1 MKERSRRDDDQTSG
15 FVVLVWMEPYVERI
29 VECVPNFSEGRNQA
43 TVRSL
48 VNAVESMPGVW
59 LLNRT
64 MDRDHH
70 RSVLSFAGE
79 PDAVV
84 EAAFRAIRV
93 ATDLID
99 LRKHKGVHPRVG
111 ATDVVPFVP
120 VRGATMQDCIQL
132 AKRLGQ
138 RVGTELEIPVFLYE
152 HAAMHRDHA
161 PLESVRRGGLRGLA
175 FRLASDPDWTPDF
188 GPPHLHKTAGA
199 MVIGARPPLI
209 AFNVNL
215 RSTDL
220 ALARSI
226 AKDIR
231 QSNGGLPHLKA
242 IGVELASRQLVQVA
256 MNLTDYVITPIH
268 VAFEA
273 VRARAAEQGVAV
285 AGSEVIGLVPQAAL
299 VQAAAHS
306 LALEQFDSTQV
317 LEMRLEAWL
326 SGESAR
332 PVLSREQ
339 EPVDLQTQSLADFL
353 DAIASATPVP
363 GGGTV
368 AALVGAL
375 AASLGIMGARLSQQQ
390 GVEHRLSAIV
400 RRLRELMHADG
411 DAYQRFIRAARLTKT
426 DRTRP
431 AVLSSALHLA
441 TEIPLEIAEQATEAG
456 ALLHA
461 CSGEVKPRI
470 RSDLTVGLVL
480 AIAAAEA
487 GRHTVAA
494 NIKIQYNQRLKSS
507 LLDRIQRMTN
517 RLEELRGLCY
527 TASLG
532 QGQAGTRKKPLQ
544 ALPGKVHR
552 REEWKSKSSII
563 TSRKPSRLP
572 RRNSRGKDS
581 SVN

>member
-1 MKERSRRDDDQTSG
+1 MRQ
-15 FVVLVWMEPYVERI
+15 YVNRI
-29 VECVPNFSEGRNQA
+29 VECVPNFSEGRNQT
-43 TVRSL
+43 TVRAL
-48 VNAVESMPGVW
+48 VNAVESVPGVW
-59 LLNRT
+59 LLDHT

-79 PDAVV
+79 LDAVA

-99 LRKHKGVHPRVG
+99 LRKHKGAHPRIG

-120 VRGATMQDCIQL
+120 LRGATMQDCIHL

-138 RVGTELEIPVFLYE
+138 QVGTELEIPVFLYE
-152 HAAMHRDHA
+152 QAATHCDHG
-161 PLESVRRGGLRGLA
+161 PLESVRRGGLQGLA
-175 FRLASDPDWTPDF
+175 FRMASDPDWTPDF
-188 GPPHLHKTAGA
+188 GPSRLHRTAGA

-231 QSNGGLPHLKA
+231 QSNGGLLHLKA

-273 VRARAAEQGVAV
+273 VRTRAAKQGVAI
-285 AGSEVIGLVPQAAL
+285 AGSEVIGLIPQAAL

-317 LEMRLEAWL
+317 LETKLETRLLDEPGRHA
-326 SGESAR
+326 
-332 PVLSREQ
+332 LSREQ
-339 EPVDLQTQSLADFL
+339 ERVDLQIQSLADFL
-353 DAIASATPVP
+353 DTVAAATSNPA
-363 GGGTV
+363 GGTA

-375 AASLGIMGARLSQQQ
+375 AASLGIMGARLSQQR
-390 GVEHRLSAIV
+390 GVEHRLSEIG
-400 RRLRELMHADG
+400 RRLRELMQADG
-411 DAYQRFIRAARLTKT
+411 DAYQRFIQATMLAKT
-426 DRTRP
+426 DRTRS

-461 CSGEVKPRI
+461 CSAGVKTRV

-480 AIAAAEA
+480 AIAAADA
-487 GRHTVAA
+487 GRHTVTE
-494 NIKIQYNQRLKSS
+494 NINIQHNQRLKSS
-507 LLDRIQRMTN
+507 LVDRIQQMTN

-527 TASLG
+527 TAPLG
-532 QGQAGTRKKPLQ
+532 QGQAGTRRKPVQ
-544 ALPGKVHR
+544 ASPGKVHR

-563 TSRKPSRLP
+563 TSRKPSKLP
-572 RRNSRGKDS
+572 RRSSQEKDS
-581 SVN
+581 SAN

>member
-1 MKERSRRDDDQTSG
+1 MGQDVDR
-15 FVVLVWMEPYVERI
+15 V
-29 VECVPNFSEGRNQA
+29 VECVPNFSDGRNQT
-43 TVRSL
+43 TVRAL
-48 VNAVESMPGVW
+48 VHAVESVPRVW
-59 LLNRT
+59 LLDQTR
-64 MDRDHH
+64 DRDHH

-99 LRKHKGVHPRVG
+99 LRKHKGGHPRVG
-111 ATDVVPFVP
+111 ATDVVTFVP
-120 VRGATMQDCIQL
+120 LRGATMQDCIHL

-152 HAAMHRDHA
+152 QAALHRDHA
-161 PLESVRRGGLRGLA
+161 PLESVRRGGLQGLA
-175 FRLASDPDWTPDF
+175 FRMASDPDWTPDF
-188 GPPHLHKTAGA
+188 GPPRLHKTAGA

-242 IGVELASRQLVQVA
+242 IGVRLASRQLVQVA
-256 MNLTDYVITPIH
+256 MNLTDYIITPIH

-273 VRARAAEQGVAV
+273 VRSRAAEQGVAV

-299 VQAAAHS
+299 VQAAMHS

-317 LEMRLEAWL
+317 LEMRLETRLLDEPAQHV
-326 SGESAR
+326 
-332 PVLSREQ
+332 PSREQ
-339 EPVDLQTQSLADFL
+339 ESVDLHAQSLADFL
-353 DAIASATPVP
+353 DTVAAAAPIPA
-363 GGGTV
+363 GGTV

-375 AASLGIMGARLSQQQ
+375 AASLGIMGARLSRQQ
-390 GVEHRLSAIV
+390 GVERRLSEIG
-400 RRLRELMHADG
+400 RRLRELMQVDG
-411 DAYQRFIRAARLTKT
+411 DAYRRFIQATRLAKT
-426 DRTRP
+426 DRTRH

-461 CSGEVKPRI
+461 CSAGVKPRV

-480 AIAAAEA
+480 AIAAADA
-487 GRHTVAA
+487 GRHTVAE
-494 NIKIQYNQRLKSS
+494 NIKVQHNHRLKYS
-507 LLDRIQRMTN
+507 LLERIHQMTN

-527 TASLG
+527 TAPPG
-532 QGQAGTRKKPLQ
+532 QGPAGTRKKPVQ
-544 ALPGKVHR
+544 ASPGKVHR

-563 TSRKPSRLP
+563 TLRKPSKLP

-581 SVN
+581 SAN

>member
-1 MKERSRRDDDQTSG
+1 MD
-15 FVVLVWMEPYVERI
+15 RI
-29 VECVPNFSEGRNQA
+29 VECVPNFSEGWNRT
-43 TVRSL
+43 TVCAL
-48 VNAVESMPGVW
+48 VHAVESVPGVW
-59 LLNRT
+59 LLDQS

-79 PDAVV
+79 PDAVA

-120 VRGATMQDCIQL
+120 LRGATMQDCIHL

-152 HAAMHRDHA
+152 QAALHRDHA

-175 FRLASDPDWTPDF
+175 FRMTSDPDWAPDF

-199 MVIGARPPLI
+199 MAIGARPPLI

-215 RSTDL
+215 RSTNL

-256 MNLTDYVITPIH
+256 MNLTNYVVTPIH
-268 VAFEA
+268 VALEA
-273 VRARAAEQGVAV
+273 VRTRAAEHGVAV
-285 AGSEVIGLVPQAAL
+285 AGSEVVGLVPQAAM

-306 LALEQFDSTQV
+306 LALEQFDATQV
-317 LEMRLEAWL
+317 LEMRLETRL
-326 SGESAR
+326 STEPGRRAS
-332 PVLSREQ
+332 SRTQ
-339 EPVDLQTQSLADFL
+339 EAIDLQAQSLADFL
-353 DAIASATPVP
+353 GAVAAPTPIP
-363 GGGTV
+363 AGGTV
-368 AALVGAL
+368 AAFVGAL
-375 AASLGIMGARLSQQQ
+375 ASSLGMMGARLSLQR
-390 GVEHRLSAIV
+390 GVEHRLSEIG
-400 RRLRELMHADG
+400 RRLRELMQADG
-411 DAYQRFIRAARLTKT
+411 DAYHRYIQATRLAKT
-426 DRTRP
+426 DRTRS
-431 AVLSSALHLA
+431 AILSSALHLA

-461 CSGEVKPRI
+461 CSTGVRPRV
-470 RSDLTVGLVL
+470 RSDVTVGLVL
-480 AIAAAEA
+480 AIAAADA
-487 GRHTVAA
+487 GRHTVAE
-494 NIKIQYNQRLKSS
+494 NLNVQHNQRLKSS
-507 LLDRIQRMTN
+507 LLDRVQQMTN

-527 TASLG
+527 TAPLG
-532 QGQAGTRKKPLQ
+532 QGQAGSRKKPVQ
-544 ALPGKVHR
+544 ASPGKVHR

-563 TSRKPSRLP
+563 TSRKLSKLP

-581 SVN
+581 SEN

>member
-1 MKERSRRDDDQTSG
+1 MRQDVD
-15 FVVLVWMEPYVERI
+15 RI
-29 VECVPNFSEGRNQA
+29 VECVPNFSEGRSQT
-43 TVRSL
+43 TVRAL
-48 VNAVESMPGVW
+48 VDAVESVPGVW
-59 LLNRT
+59 LLDQT

-79 PDAVV
+79 PDAVA
-84 EAAFRAIRV
+84 EAVFRAIRV

-111 ATDVVPFVP
+111 ATDVVPFLP
-120 VRGATMQDCIQL
+120 LRGATMQDCIHL

-152 HAAMHRDHA
+152 QAALHRDHA
-161 PLESVRRGGLRGLA
+161 PLESVRRGGLQGLA
-175 FRLASDPDWTPDF
+175 FRMASDPDWTADF
-188 GPPHLHKTAGA
+188 GPLRLHETAGA
-199 MVIGARPPLI
+199 IVIGARPPLI

-231 QSNGGLPHLKA
+231 QSNGGLSHLKA
-242 IGVELASRQLVQVA
+242 IGVALASRQLVQVA

-268 VAFEA
+268 VALEA
-273 VRARAAEQGVAV
+273 VRTRAAEQGVAV

-317 LEMRLEAWL
+317 LETRLETRL
-326 SGESAR
+326 SSEPAR
-332 PVLSREQ
+332 HAQSRIQ
-339 EPVDLQTQSLADFL
+339 EPVDLHTQSLADFL
-353 DAIASATPVP
+353 DAVAAATPTP
-363 GGGTV
+363 AGGTV

-375 AASLGIMGARLSQQQ
+375 AASLGIMGARLSRQK
-390 GVEHRLSAIV
+390 GVEHRLSEIS
-400 RRLRELMHADG
+400 RRLRELMQADG
-411 DAYQRFIRAARLTKT
+411 DAYQRFLSATKLPKT

-461 CSGEVKPRI
+461 CSAEVKSRV
-470 RSDLTVGLVL
+470 RSDVTVGLVL
-480 AIAAAEA
+480 AIAAADA
-487 GRHTVAA
+487 GRHTVAE
-494 NIKIQYNQRLKSS
+494 NINIQHNQHLKSS
-507 LLDRIQRMTN
+507 LLDRIQHMMN
-517 RLEELRGLCY
+517 RLEELRRLCY
-527 TASLG
+527 TAPLG
-532 QGQAGTRKKPLQ
+532 QGQAGTRKKPVQ
-544 ALPGKVHR
+544 ASPGKVYR
-552 REEWKSKSSII
+552 REEWKLKSSII
-563 TSRKPSRLP
+563 MSRKLSRLP

-581 SVN
+581 SAN

>member
-1 MKERSRRDDDQTSG
+1 MD
-15 FVVLVWMEPYVERI
+15 RI
-29 VECVPNFSEGRNQA
+29 VGCMPNFSEGRNRT
-43 TVRSL
+43 TVRAL
-48 VNAVESMPGVW
+48 VQAVESVPGVW
-59 LLNRT
+59 LLDQT

-79 PDAVV
+79 PDAVA
-84 EAAFRAIRV
+84 EAAFRAILV

-120 VRGATMQDCIQL
+120 LRGTTMQDCIHL

-138 RVGTELEIPVFLYE
+138 RVGTELDIPVFLYE
-152 HAAMHRDHA
+152 QAAQHHDHA
-161 PLESVRRGGLRGLA
+161 PLESIRRGGLQGLA
-175 FRLASDPDWTPDF
+175 FRVASDPDWTPDF
-188 GPPHLHKTAGA
+188 GPPNLHTTAGA
-199 MVIGARPPLI
+199 MVIGARLPLI

-242 IGVELASRQLVQVA
+242 IGVELASRQLVQIA
-256 MNLTDYVITPIH
+256 MNLTNYIITPLH

-273 VRARAAEQGVAV
+273 VRARAAEQDVAV

-306 LALEQFDSTQV
+306 LALEQFDPTQV
-317 LEMRLEAWL
+317 LEMRLETRL
-326 SGESAR
+326 FGKLAR
-332 PVLSREQ
+332 QAPSREQ
-339 EPVDLQTQSLADFL
+339 VPVDMHAQSLADFL
-353 DAIASATPVP
+353 DNVATATPTP
-363 GGGTV
+363 AGGTA

-375 AASLGIMGARLSQQQ
+375 AASLGIMGARLSRQR
-390 GVEHRLSAIV
+390 GVEHRLSEIG
-400 RRLRELMHADG
+400 RQLRALMQADG
-411 DAYQRFIRAARLTKT
+411 DAYQGFIQATRLAKT
-426 DRTRP
+426 DPTRP
-431 AVLSSALHLA
+431 AVLSSTLHLA
-441 TEIPLEIAEQATEAG
+441 TEIPLEIAEQATEVG

-461 CSGEVKPRI
+461 CSAGVKPRV

-480 AIAAAEA
+480 AIAAADA
-487 GRHTVAA
+487 GRHTVAE
-494 NIKIQYNQRLKSS
+494 NINIQHNQWLKSS
-507 LLDRIQRMTN
+507 LLDRIQQMTN

-527 TASLG
+527 TAPPS

-544 ALPGKVHR
+544 ASPGKVHR
-552 REEWKSKSSII
+552 RKEWKSKSSII
-563 TSRKPSRLP
+563 TSRKPLKLP
-572 RRNSRGKDS
+572 RKNSQGKDFS
-581 SVN
+581 AN

>member
-1 MKERSRRDDDQTSG
+1 
-15 FVVLVWMEPYVERI
+15 MEQGVDRI
-29 VECVPNFSEGRNQA
+29 VECVPNFSDGRNQT
-43 TVRSL
+43 TVRAL
-48 VNAVESMPGVW
+48 VHAVESVPGVW
-59 LLNRT
+59 LLDQT

-99 LRKHKGVHPRVG
+99 LRKQEGVHPRVG

-120 VRGATMQDCIQL
+120 LRGATMQDCIHL
-132 AKRLGQ
+132 AKQLGQ

-152 HAAMHRDHA
+152 QAALHRDHA
-161 PLESVRRGGLRGLA
+161 PLESVRRGGLQGLA
-175 FRLASDPDWTPDF
+175 FRMASDPDWTPDF
-188 GPPHLHKTAGA
+188 GPLHLHETAGA

-242 IGVELASRQLVQVA
+242 IGVGLASRRLVQVA
-256 MNLTDYVITPIH
+256 MNLTDYNITPIH

-273 VRARAAEQGVAV
+273 VRSRAAKQGVAV

-299 VQAAAHS
+299 VQAAGHS
-306 LALEQFDSTQV
+306 LSLERFDSTQI
-317 LEMRLEAWL
+317 LEMRLENRL
-326 SGESAR
+326 LDEPAR
-332 PVLSREQ
+332 QVPSREQ
-339 EPVDLQTQSLADFL
+339 EPVDLHAQSLEDFL
-353 DAIASATPVP
+353 DTVAAATPIP
-363 GGGTV
+363 AGGTV

-375 AASLGIMGARLSQQQ
+375 AASLGIMGARLSRQR
-390 GVEHRLSAIV
+390 GVERRLSEIC
-400 RRLRELMHADG
+400 RRLRELMQADG
-411 DAYQRFIRAARLTKT
+411 DAYQRFIQATRLAKT

-431 AVLSSALHLA
+431 SVLSSALHLA
-441 TEIPLEIAEQATEAG
+441 TEIPLEIAELATKAG

-461 CSGEVKPRI
+461 CSAGVKPRVQ
-470 RSDLTVGLVL
+470 SDLTVGMVL
-480 AIAAAEA
+480 AIAAADA
-487 GRHTVAA
+487 GRHTVAE
-494 NIKIQYNQRLKSS
+494 NMKVQLNHQLKYS
-507 LLDRIQRMTN
+507 LFDRIQQMTN
-517 RLEELRGLCY
+517 CLEELRGLCY
-527 TASLG
+527 TAPPG
-532 QGQAGTRKKPLQ
+532 QSQAGTRKKPVQ
-544 ALPGKVHR
+544 ASPGKVDR

-563 TSRKPSRLP
+563 TLRKPSKLP

-581 SVN
+581 SAN

>member
-1 MKERSRRDDDQTSG
+1 MD
-15 FVVLVWMEPYVERI
+15 RI
-29 VECVPNFSEGRNQA
+29 VECVPNFSEGRNQT
-43 TVRSL
+43 TVRAL
-48 VNAVESMPGVW
+48 VNAVESVPGVW
-59 LLNRT
+59 LLDQT

-70 RSVLSFAGE
+70 RSVLSFVGE
-79 PDAVV
+79 PDAVA

-120 VRGATMQDCIQL
+120 VRGATMQDCIHL

-152 HAAMHRDHA
+152 QAATHRDHA
-161 PLESVRRGGLRGLA
+161 PLESVRRGGLQGLA
-175 FRLASDPDWTPDF
+175 FRMASDPDWVPDF
-188 GPPHLHKTAGA
+188 GPSHLHTTAGA

-215 RSTDL
+215 HSTDL
-220 ALARSI
+220 AMARSI

-242 IGVELASRQLVQVA
+242 IGVELASRKLVQVA
-256 MNLTDYVITPIH
+256 MNLTDYIVTPLH

-273 VRARAAEQGVAV
+273 VRTRAAEQGVAV

-306 LALEQFDSTQV
+306 LVLEQFDPTQV
-317 LEMRLEAWL
+317 LEARLESRLL
-326 SGESAR
+326 SESAR
-332 PVLSREQ
+332 HAPSREQ
-339 EPVDLQTQSLADFL
+339 EPVDLQAQSLADFL
-353 DAIASATPVP
+353 DAVARATPIP
-363 GGGTV
+363 AGGTV

-375 AASLGIMGARLSQQQ
+375 AASLGIMGARLSQQR
-390 GVEHRLSAIV
+390 GVEHRLSEID
-400 RRLRELMHADG
+400 RRLRELMQADG
-411 DAYQRFIRAARLTKT
+411 DAYQQFIRATRLAKT

-461 CSGEVKPRI
+461 CSAEVKPRV

-480 AIAAAEA
+480 AIAAADA
-487 GRHTVAA
+487 GRHTVEE
-494 NIKIQYNQRLKSS
+494 NIHIQQNQRLKSS
-507 LLDRIQRMTN
+507 LLDRIQQMTN

-527 TASLG
+527 TAPLG
-532 QGQAGTRKKPLQ
+532 QGRAGARKKPVQ
-544 ALPGKVHR
+544 ASPGKVDR

-563 TSRKPSRLP
+563 TSRKPSKL
-572 RRNSRGKDS
+572 RRKSSRGKDS
-581 SVN
+581 SAN

>member
-1 MKERSRRDDDQTSG
+1 MGQDVD
-15 FVVLVWMEPYVERI
+15 RI
-29 VECVPNFSEGRNQA
+29 VECVPNFSEGRNQT
-43 TVRSL
+43 TVRAL
-48 VNAVESMPGVW
+48 VNAVESVPGVW
-59 LLNRT
+59 LLDHT

-79 PDAVV
+79 PDAVA

-120 VRGATMQDCIQL
+120 VQGATMQDCIHL

-152 HAAMHRDHA
+152 QAAMHCDHA
-161 PLESVRRGGLRGLA
+161 PLESVRRGGLQGLA
-175 FRLASDPDWTPDF
+175 FRMASDPDWTPDF
-188 GPPHLHKTAGA
+188 GPPRLHKTAGA
-199 MVIGARPPLI
+199 MVIGARPSLI

-256 MNLTDYVITPIH
+256 MNLTDFIITPIH

-273 VRARAAEQGVAV
+273 VRARAAKQGVAV
-285 AGSEVIGLVPQAAL
+285 AGSEVVGLVPQAAL

-306 LALEQFDSTQV
+306 LALEQFNATQV
-317 LEMRLEAWL
+317 LETRLETRL
-326 SGESAR
+326 FGELAR
-332 PVLSREQ
+332 HAPSREQ
-339 EPVDLQTQSLADFL
+339 EPVDLQAQSLADFL
-353 DAIASATPVP
+353 DAVAAATPIP
-363 GGGTV
+363 AGGTV

-375 AASLGIMGARLSQQQ
+375 AASLGIMGARLSRQR
-390 GVEHRLSAIV
+390 GVEHRLSEIG
-400 RRLRELMHADG
+400 RRLCELMQADG
-411 DAYQRFIRAARLTKT
+411 EAYRRFLRAARLAKT

-441 TEIPLEIAEQATEAG
+441 TEIPLEIAEQAAEAG

-461 CSGEVKPRI
+461 CSAEVKPRV
-470 RSDLTVGLVL
+470 RSDITVGLVL
-480 AIAAAEA
+480 AIAAADA
-487 GRHTVAA
+487 GRHTVAE
-494 NIKIQYNQRLKSS
+494 NINIQRNQRLKSS
-507 LLDRIQRMTN
+507 LLDRIQQMTN

-527 TASLG
+527 TAPLG

-544 ALPGKVHR
+544 ASPGKVHR
-552 REEWKSKSSII
+552 RKEWKLKSSII
-563 TSRKPSRLP
+563 TSRKPSKLP
-572 RRNSRGKDS
+572 RKSSRGKDS
-581 SVN
+581 SAN